1 MKILRKF
8 IKIKFIPKKQ
18 AAVQEFE
25 TRLDECLQVNENP
38 DADKNNESDI
48 GRRTNVPIVKRQ
60 NRGGKGAKGKQ
71 PPAQKGGRATRGNR
85 RNVPTDSDSEDSDVE
100 KENPRRGKGKQ
111 RIIESDSDDDEPL
124 PRKMSQKTRNS
135 SVRLSRASNRTKV
148 IEELSTSGE
157 NILRE
162 NNSFEA

>member
-1 MKILRKF
+1 M
-8 IKIKFIPKKQ
+8 
-18 AAVQEFE
+18 QEFE
-25 TRLDECLQVNENP
+25 TKLDECLQVNDNP

-48 GRRTNVPIVKRQ
+48 SRRTNVPIVKRQ
-60 NRGGKGAKGKQ
+60 PQNRGAKATKGKK
-71 PPAQKGGRATRGNR
+71 PAAQKGGRATRGGG
-85 RNVPTDSDSEDSDVE
+85 RNMPNDSDSEDSERE

-124 PRKMSQKTRNS
+124 PRKASQQTRKPPA
-135 SVRLSRASNRTKV
+135 RASRASNRTKV

-162 NNSFEA
+162 NNSFET